1 VKVRYFISEIRDI
14 SAKFSFYQR
23 NPGYISGIFILS
35 AKSKIYQLNQKN
47 TTLPVSKPPSPP
59 KIFLPNCLKT
69 HYSDNTN
76 TKNNP
81 GGDSMIQVKVFDYE
95 HEKDLEKDMNQ
106 FLSKMDDKK
115 IVDIKYHVAAMSEE
129 VEDQIYCFSAMVV
142 YRK

>member
-1 VKVRYFISEIRDI
+1 M
-14 SAKFSFYQR
+14 
-23 NPGYISGIFILS
+23 
-35 AKSKIYQLNQKN
+35 KIN
-47 TTLPVSKPPSPP
+47 
-59 KIFLPNCLKT
+59 
-69 HYSDNTN
+69 YSDNTN

-95 HEKDLEKDMNQ
+95 HEKDLEKDMNH